1 MLWCRKHKANAFCI
15 LNSATTDH
23 QRQWLPATLT
33 NSRVMQG
40 GSRWPKSLFVR
51 LAGQN
56 WGGEHCWRHSEDKPR
71 HSPGH
76 AWVTRLAP
84 DLHTVHTPA
93 SGPTGSCAC
102 TCTRTHT
109 HTRTQHTDT
118 HADCRRV
125 ERTGTHHWEIYTAYN
140 WGRLQKEEKN
150 HNKSTQGCMRLN
162 RLECLKVD
170 SKTGVIS
177 GEGKCIFE
185 GGLWKWSKYIQSI
198 KCDTYI
204 VSNLFLGIASQLV
217 IIPFS
222 SCHTKKKVA
231 KVTSY
236 RYIVQHFKWRLW
248 DS

>member
-1 MLWCRKHKANAFCI
+1 MLSYKQPDSVTARDVTCNKFCWRCTKFLDFLKKKTKAAEQKNNWNHLMHMLWCRKHKANAFCI

-170 SKTGVIS
+170 SKTSDFRRG
-177 GEGKCIFE
+177 
-185 GGLWKWSKYIQSI
+185 
-198 KCDTYI
+198 
-204 VSNLFLGIASQLV
+204 
-217 IIPFS
+217 
-222 SCHTKKKVA
+222 
-231 KVTSY
+231 
-236 RYIVQHFKWRLW
+236 
-248 DS
+248 